1 MMIVICA
8 WCGKR
13 LGEKPPLE
21 DKSVTHGICAKC
33 AKELNADD
41 EQESDGRNC
50 RGGQR
55 HLS

>member
-1 MMIVICA
+1 MIIICA

-21 DKSVTHGICAKC
+21 DKSVTHGICTKC
-33 AKELNADD
+33 AKELDADD
-41 EQESDGRNC
+41 ERKSGRN
-50 RGGQR
+50 RGGGQR